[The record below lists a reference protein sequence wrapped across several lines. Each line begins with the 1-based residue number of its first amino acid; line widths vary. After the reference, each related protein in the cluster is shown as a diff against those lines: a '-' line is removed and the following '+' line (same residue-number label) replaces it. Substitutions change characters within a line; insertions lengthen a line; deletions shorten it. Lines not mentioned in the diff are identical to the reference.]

1 MISNC
6 AFLFLDCN
14 SFPSMAQF
22 PLFEK
27 LLPLEKTEL
36 QYDVPVINCFI
47 KGTNYNLMERIVQ
60 FENKYKQIFKEW
72 IAISDVNFR
81 ANVEI
86 WSLLINLP
94 VYNFIYL

>member
-6 AFLFLDCN
+6 AFRF
-14 SFPSMAQF
+14 FPKYGAVSSVW
-22 PLFEK
+22 
-27 LLPLEKTEL
+27 KTITSGKNEL
-36 QYDVPVINCFI
+36 QYEVPVINCFI
-47 KGTNYNLMERIVQ
+47 KGKNYNLMERIAQ

-81 ANVEI
+81 ANVEF